1 MNIPVRIGKEVAYI
15 RSDSKNYM
23 IGYDRHSVN
32 KRTGETEVRFDP
44 VCFYGNLSALFD
56 SLIRMKVR
64 ASTARTLEE
73 LKLEIKKAKEDCLGY
88 WDEAAIQP
96 EEAENE

>member
-1 MNIPVRIGKEVAYI
+1 MSLNIPVRIGKEVAYI

-23 IGYDRHSVN
+23 IGYDRPSVS
-32 KRTGETEVRFDP
+32 KKTGETVMRFDP
-44 VCFYGNLSALFD
+44 IGFYGSLSALFD

-64 ASTARTLEE
+64 ASTARTLED

-88 WDEAAIQP
+88 WDENTNQM
-96 EEAENE
+96 EE